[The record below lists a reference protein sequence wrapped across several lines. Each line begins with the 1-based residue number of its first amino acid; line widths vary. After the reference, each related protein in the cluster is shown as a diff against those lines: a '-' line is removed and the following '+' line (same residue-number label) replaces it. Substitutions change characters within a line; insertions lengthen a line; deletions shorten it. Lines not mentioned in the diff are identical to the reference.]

1 VQPQTKEKTLSYVES
16 NLTPGEQVIAYGK
29 VHWYV
34 YVPGG
39 VLLALGVVLIMTSGV
54 LGWLLAISGAVLLVK
69 GWIASTSTE
78 LAITN
83 KRVIAKFGFIR
94 RSTVELMHSKV
105 EGFNVEQG
113 ILGRILDFGTI
124 IVNGTGA
131 GKTPIP
137 QIAAPQ
143 QFRKQALAA
152 IESKA

>member
-1 VQPQTKEKTLSYVES
+1 MSYVES
-16 NLTPGEQVIAYGK
+16 NLTTGEQVIAYGK

-34 YVPGG
+34 YVPGAIIFLLGLTLVVATG
-39 VLLALGVVLIMTSGV
+39 VAGWFMVLVG
-54 LGWLLAISGAVLLVK
+54 AIFLIR
-69 GWIASTSTE
+69 GWIAASSTE

-94 RSTVELMHSKV
+94 RSTIELLHSKI
-105 EGFNVEQG
+105 EGFHVEQS
-113 ILGRILDFGTI
+113 IVGRILNFGTV

-137 QIAAPQ
+137 RIAAPLE
-143 QFRKQALAA
+143 FRKQALSA